1 MLHRQ
6 RMMLLALLTMLPSHS
21 VEVITNLSTPPI
33 NESSNLE
40 DSSGEEMVDIVRKQ
54 KVSELDKIV
63 DLTFTSKK
71 DVDTKLAAL
80 IRQGKT
86 AL

>member
-1 MLHRQ
+1 
-6 RMMLLALLTMLPSHS
+6 MMLLALLTMLPSHS

-63 DLTFTSKK
+63 DLTLTSKK